1 MTSHSCPTHRFLL
14 MIPVNLSRVIA
25 QISYRTIIDH
35 FFFVIFLPIKF
46 FDRSTPM
53 KYSSRHFSPIFFT
66 SMFQFDLPN
75 ISIVNS
81 NSLICMIL
89 EYIEYINRSSVS
101 ISEKKNQ
108 TPPPI
113 TINP

>member
-1 MTSHSCPTHRFLL
+1 
-14 MIPVNLSRVIA
+14 
-25 QISYRTIIDH
+25 
-35 FFFVIFLPIKF
+35 
-46 FDRSTPM
+46 
-53 KYSSRHFSPIFFT
+53 
-66 SMFQFDLPN
+66 MFQFDLPN